1 MRAIAAG
8 EITDLD
14 MVREALAAEYEIL
27 AELGRGGMALVYR
40 ARDLQLERDV
50 AIKVLPFALAFDA
63 DFVERF
69 QREARTSAQLEHPN
83 IIPIYRVGQA
93 GRVIYFVMKYLRGGA
108 LSGVLAERKRLAPP
122 EVRRVLIEAGSALG
136 YAAHHGV
143 VHRDIKPDNIM
154 FDEFGQSMLTDF
166 GIAKAASGQRLTGTG
181 MSIGTPHYMS
191 PEQARAQHTDGR
203 SDIYSLGV
211 VAYQC
216 LAGYVPYD
224 GEDSFSIG
232 YKHITE
238 PLPVPEL
245 NSADERRLFEVIR
258 RMLAKEPADRY
269 QSCEQLMAELQR
281 DSVAPAGSLRVR
293 QGDAPAP
300 TLAAIPSPPPP
311 AATTVVSGAA
321 PPRRVAQ
328 RSPVLQQ
335 RERRSW
341 PWAAAAAVLLAAGGG
356 GYFYLSRSASAEPDP
371 GPDSLAAR
379 TAAPGGADS
388 VTPVSEGPRVD
399 SIAGTAPAAV
409 SAVSVEE
416 EPAPAPAATPPVSKR
431 DSGAIRLS
439 GIPAGS
445 TVQIDE
451 ANPIGAITRVA
462 AGSHEVAVLAP
473 QHEFYLDTVIVEA
486 GDTVE
491 LVPALVRIG
500 TPACSP
506 GPAYNASQCF
516 DQRPEPMEAPFVA
529 APGGNAPERGATFW
543 VRVGADGQTLG
554 VRIRQSSR
562 NRRFDRVAMA
572 FARRLTWEPARKGGT
587 PVEAWTQ
594 IEVRPAS

>member
-1 MRAIAAG
+1 
-8 EITDLD
+8 
-14 MVREALAAEYEIL
+14 
-27 AELGRGGMALVYR
+27 
-40 ARDLQLERDV
+40 
-50 AIKVLPFALAFDA
+50 
-63 DFVERF
+63 
-69 QREARTSAQLEHPN
+69 
-83 IIPIYRVGQA
+83 
-93 GRVIYFVMKYLRGGA
+93 
-108 LSGVLAERKRLAPP
+108 
-122 EVRRVLIEAGSALG
+122 
-136 YAAHHGV
+136 
-143 VHRDIKPDNIM
+143 
-154 FDEFGQSMLTDF
+154 
-166 GIAKAASGQRLTGTG
+166 
-181 MSIGTPHYMS
+181 
-191 PEQARAQHTDGR
+191 
-203 SDIYSLGV
+203 
-211 VAYQC
+211 
-216 LAGYVPYD
+216 
-224 GEDSFSIG
+224 
-232 YKHITE
+232 
-238 PLPVPEL
+238 
-245 NSADERRLFEVIR
+245 
-258 RMLAKEPADRY
+258 MLAKEPADRY
-269 QSCEQLMAELQR
+269 QSCEQLVAELQR
-281 DSVAPAGSLRVR
+281 DSVAPPGSLRAR
-293 QGDAPAP
+293 PGDAPAP
-300 TLAAIPSPPPP
+300 PLAVIPSPPAP
-311 AATTVVSGAA
+311 AATTVISGTA

-356 GYFYLSRSASAEPDP
+356 GYFYLSRSVSAEPDP

-379 TAAPGGADS
+379 TAAPGGAGGADS

-409 SAVSVEE
+409 ED
-416 EPAPAPAATPPVSKR
+416 EPAPAPAAPPPVSRR

-451 ANPIGAITRVA
+451 ANPIGAVTRVA

-516 DQRPEPMEAPFVA
+516 DQRPQPLEAPFVA
-529 APGGNAPERGATFW
+529 APGGNAPARGATFW

-562 NRRFDRVAMA
+562 NRGFDRVAMA